1 MAKIYLD
8 PGHGGSDPGAVAN
21 GLKEKD
27 LVLSIAKYAR
37 NYLQNN
43 YKGVTVRMSCSTD
56 KYLTLTQRANDANSW
71 CADVFVSIHINAGG
85 GVGYE
90 DYIYDGKV
98 SSNTHK
104 LQDAIHKKVA
114 PLFTR
119 DRGQKR
125 ANFAV
130 VRQTKMPA
138 VLTENGYID
147 NKTDAN
153 FLSRKSNLKKI
164 GEAHAKGIAVYLGLE
179 KGSSK
184 PKKNSSSKKK
194 TSSKSKKSISQM
206 ASEVIA
212 GKHGSGHENRRKSLG
227 ISKSDYEKVRAEVNK
242 RAGSKS
248 KATKVTKKKYP
259 LPNGVYSRRAH
270 GNKSLNAVKQ
280 IQRALNAAN
289 FKCGSVD
296 GYYGAK
302 TEDAVRRF
310 QKVHDAYNVDGIYG
324 KRTKTRLNKVVN

>member
-43 YKGVTVRMSCSTD
+43 YKGVTVRMSRSTD
-56 KYLTLTQRANDANSW
+56 KYLTLTQRANDANRW
-71 CADVFVSIHINAGG
+71 GADVFVSIHINSGG

-90 DYIYDGKV
+90 DYIYNGKV

-138 VLTENGYID
+138 VLTENGFID

-153 FLSRKSNLKKI
+153 FLSKKSNLKKI

-179 KGSSK
+179 KGNSK
-184 PKKNSSSKKK
+184 PKKSTSSGSSKKK

-227 ISKSDYEKVRAEVNK
+227 ISKAEYEKVRAEVNRRLGVTPNNPK
-242 RAGSKS
+242 PKKSISQMATEVIKGKHGNGHEQRRKSLGIS
-248 KATKVTKKKYP
+248 KAEYEKVRAEV
-259 LPNGVYSRRAH
+259 NRR
-270 GNKSLNAVKQ
+270 L
-280 IQRALNAAN
+280 R
-289 FKCGSVD
+289 
-296 GYYGAK
+296 
-302 TEDAVRRF
+302 
-310 QKVHDAYNVDGIYG
+310 
-324 KRTKTRLNKVVN
+324 

>member
-1 MAKIYLD
+1 MAKVYLD

-43 YKGVTVRMSCSTD
+43 YKGVTVRMSRSTD
-56 KYLTLTQRANDANSW
+56 KYLTLTQRANDANRW
-71 CADVFVSIHINAGG
+71 GADVFVSIHINAGG

-90 DYIYDGKV
+90 DYIYNGKV

-119 DRGQKR
+119 DRGRKR

-138 VLTENGYID
+138 VLTENGFID

-153 FLSRKSNLKKI
+153 FLSKKSNLKKI

-206 ASEVIA
+206 ATEVIQ

-227 ISKSDYEKVRAEVNK
+227 ISKSEYEKVRAEVN
-242 RAGSKS
+242 RRLNGGSKKKTS
-248 KATKVTKKKYP
+248 KKSISQMASRIINDPKAPTGHEARRKWLGIDNATY
-259 LPNGVYSRRAH
+259 
-270 GNKSLNAVKQ
+270 
-280 IQRALNAAN
+280 
-289 FKCGSVD
+289 
-296 GYYGAK
+296 
-302 TEDAVRRF
+302 
-310 QKVHDAYNVDGIYG
+310 QKVRAEVN
-324 KRTKTRLNKVVN
+324 RRL

>member
-43 YKGVTVRMSCSTD
+43 YKGVTVRMSRSTD
-56 KYLTLTQRANDANSW
+56 KHLTLTQRANDANRW
-71 CADVFVSIHINAGG
+71 GADVFVSIHINAGG

-90 DYIYDGKV
+90 DYIYNGKV

-138 VLTENGYID
+138 VLTENGFID

-153 FLSRKSNLKKI
+153 FLSKKSNLKKI

-206 ASEVIA
+206 ATEVIQ

-227 ISKSDYEKVRAEVNK
+227 ISKSEYEKVRAEVN
-242 RAGSKS
+242 RRLNGGSKKKTSKKSISQMATEVLQGKHGNGHEQRRKSLGIS
-248 KATKVTKKKYP
+248 KAEYEKVRAEV
-259 LPNGVYSRRAH
+259 NRR
-270 GNKSLNAVKQ
+270 L
-280 IQRALNAAN
+280 R
-289 FKCGSVD
+289 
-296 GYYGAK
+296 
-302 TEDAVRRF
+302 
-310 QKVHDAYNVDGIYG
+310 
-324 KRTKTRLNKVVN
+324 